1 MKQKNDLTERCKK
14 LIMNVFLQRLKADE
28 IKDIHVLSFE
38 MNFHS
43 VVINEI
49 EQVQCEYCGQFYNKK
64 GIVKRR
70 KLFSI
75 ILVQ

>member
-1 MKQKNDLTERCKK
+1 
-14 LIMNVFLQRLKADE
+14 MNVFLQRLKADE